1 MWGMA
6 WGGPGSF
13 GPRLGAEPDRIWMAG
28 GGVRGGHVHGQT
40 DEFGYNIVRDPVHV
54 HDLHATMQHLL
65 GVDHERQTFKFQGR
79 YYRLTD
85 VAGSVVKGVIA

>member
-1 MWGMA
+1 
-6 WGGPGSF
+6 
-13 GPRLGAEPDRIWMAG
+13 MAG
-28 GGVRGGHVHGQT
+28 GGIKGGQVHGQT
-40 DEFGYNIVRDPVHV
+40 DEFGYNIVKDPVHV

-85 VAGSVVKGVIA
+85 VAGHVVKAVIA